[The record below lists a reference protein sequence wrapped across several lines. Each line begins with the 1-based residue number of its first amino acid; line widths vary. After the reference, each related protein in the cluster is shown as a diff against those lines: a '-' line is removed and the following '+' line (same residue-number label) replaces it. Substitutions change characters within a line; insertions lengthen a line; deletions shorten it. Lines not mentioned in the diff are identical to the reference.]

1 MCTSFTYL
9 NHDFYFGRNLDLD
22 CSFGEEV
29 VITPRNFP
37 LSFVEEPTL
46 NTHLATIGMATIIDQ
61 TPLYAEAVNEK
72 GLGMAGLQ
80 FTGNAVYHK
89 TKSDKTNIASFEII
103 PWILGQCHSVQDARK
118 LLNNANII
126 DTAFRPQVPNS
137 PLHWIL
143 ADKEECVVIESV
155 KEGLKIYDNP
165 IGVLTNN
172 PDFSF
177 HQMNLV
183 QYLNLTKDY
192 PNNRFS
198 DNLSLHPY
206 ANGMG
211 ALGLPGDASSPSR
224 FVHTAFLKQNLY
236 SDGSEKDN
244 VQQFFRVLDQVQMI
258 KGSVL
263 TEHNTMDYT
272 IYSCCINASKGIY
285 YYKTYE
291 NYEISSI
298 DLHAYDLNQDSIY
311 RFALKKA

>member
-29 VITPRNFP
+29 VITPRNFL
-37 LSFVEEPTL
+37 LSFVEEPTFDS
-46 NTHLATIGMATIIDQ
+46 HLAIIGMAAVIDQ

-89 TKSDKTNIASFEII
+89 IQKDKTNIASFEII
-103 PWILGQCHSVQDARK
+103 PWILGQCQSVQEARK
-118 LLNNANII
+118 LLKDANII
-126 DTAFRPQVPNS
+126 DTSFRPQVPNS

-143 ADKEECVVIESV
+143 ADKEECIVIESV

-172 PDFSF
+172 PEFTF

-183 QYLNLTKDY
+183 QYLNLTKNY

-206 ANGMG
+206 ASGMG
-211 ALGLPGDASSPSR
+211 AFGLPGDASSPSR
-224 FVHTAFLKQNLY
+224 FIHTAFLKQNLY

-272 IYSCCINASKGIY
+272 IYSSCINASKGIY

-291 NYEISSI
+291 NYEISSVN
-298 DLHAYDLNQDSIY
+298 LHAYDLNQDTLY